1 MALRHPICAGS
12 SPTTR
17 HTGAVGARPRPT
29 SLPGDDAVLMGR
41 TVAAAAATVGL
52 GLALTGSVLR
62 LRGLPD
68 VFSVPPTLLDQVPRL
83 RRHLEQRIGPEG
95 TDLLFGFVN
104 ASTAALTLS
113 PTAAAAEAATR
124 AMLAAEA
131 EETLRARP
139 GHLPG
144 ALRPAPH
151 PTRVAAGVRRL
162 VRGRPVQRSVSHAKL
177 AAPASAQ

>member
-1 MALRHPICAGS
+1 M
-12 SPTTR
+12 
-17 HTGAVGARPRPT
+17 
-29 SLPGDDAVLMGR
+29 
-41 TVAAAAATVGL
+41 
-52 GLALTGSVLR
+52 LR

>member
-68 VFSVPPTLLDQVPRL
+68 VFSVPPTLLAQAGRADAVAVCGPVRAGLWAPRW
-83 RRHLEQRIGPEG
+83 
-95 TDLLFGFVN
+95 
-104 ASTAALTLS
+104 
-113 PTAAAAEAATR
+113 
-124 AMLAAEA
+124 
-131 EETLRARP
+131 
-139 GHLPG
+139 
-144 ALRPAPH
+144 
-151 PTRVAAGVRRL
+151 
-162 VRGRPVQRSVSHAKL
+162 VQA
-177 AAPASAQ
+177 